1 MTTCERRTVYTSSRR
16 STSVNVAIHVSQGAR
31 ALGRGFEREA
41 TSVGATA
48 AVVAGSGTTPGTAP
62 GAAPDTAPELAG
74 TLGGGLLG
82 VRI

>member
-16 STSVNVAIHVSQGAR
+16 STSVNVAIHVSHGAR
-31 ALGRGFEREA
+31 AMGRGSADGFEREA
-41 TSVGATA
+41 TSVGADA
-48 AVVAGSGTTPGTAP
+48 AAAAVAGSGP
-62 GAAPDTAPELAG
+62 APELAG